1 MTTLWNHKRSRLN
14 FVHAGLLLA
23 LCHVGIFVSAGFA
36 QDPDGSRTPLQRAIE
51 KQKAR
56 LSSAEVEERRD
67 AVVHLQVLHHPEAS
81 RVAVAALSDISPI
94 VRATATTAVL
104 SLPDSESAASLIP
117 LLDDKD
123 EFVRQEAA
131 YALGK
136 TRSESAVS
144 PLIER
149 LARDKKHGVRGAA
162 VVALG
167 EIRSESGVVALSQ
180 ILRPDLAAASQKKK
194 KSKGKENVFVLRSAA
209 RSLGQIGSRAG
220 VPALLAVVQDEN
232 AEGDVRREAANALGS
247 IGDPAALPTL
257 NSAMNASDPY
267 LAHAA
272 YEASRK
278 ISRRQ

>member
-1 MTTLWNHKRSRLN
+1 MTTLWNHQRSRLN
-14 FVHAGLLLA
+14 FVCAGLLLA
-23 LCHVGIFVSAGFA
+23 LCQLGIFVSAGFA
-36 QDPDGSRTPLQRAIE
+36 QDSDSSLTPLQRAIE

-56 LSSAEVEERRD
+56 LSSAEIEERRD

-81 RVAVAALSDISPI
+81 RVAVAALSDTSPI

-136 TRSESAVS
+136 TRSASAVS
-144 PLIER
+144 PLVER
-149 LARDKKHGVRGAA
+149 LARDKKQGVRGAA

-167 EIRSESGVVALSQ
+167 EIGSESGVVALSQ
-180 ILRPDLAAASQKKK
+180 ILQPELAGGSSKKK
-194 KSKGKENVFVLRSAA
+194 KSKENLFVLRSAA

-257 NSAMNASDPY
+257 NSVMNASDPY
-267 LAHAA
+267 LARAA

>member
-1 MTTLWNHKRSRLN
+1 MTTLWNHQRSRLT
-14 FVHAGLLLA
+14 FVCAGLLLA
-23 LCHVGIFVSAGFA
+23 LCQLGIFASAGFA
-36 QDPDGSRTPLQRAIE
+36 QGSDSSLTPLQRAIE

-56 LSSAEVEERRD
+56 LSSAEIEERRD

-81 RVAVAALSDISPI
+81 RAAVAALSDMSPI

-136 TRSESAVS
+136 TRSASAVS

-149 LARDKKHGVRGAA
+149 LARDKKQGVRGAA

-167 EIRSESGVVALSQ
+167 EIGNESGVVALSQ
-180 ILRPDLAAASQKKK
+180 ILRPELGGSSKKK
-194 KSKGKENVFVLRSAA
+194 KSKNKENLFVLRSAA

-232 AEGDVRREAANALGS
+232 AENDVRREAANALGS
-247 IGDPAALPTL
+247 IGDPAALPL
-257 NSAMNASDPY
+257 LSSVVNATDPY
-267 LAHAA
+267 LARAA

-278 ISRRQ
+278 ISMRQ

>member
-1 MTTLWNHKRSRLN
+1 LN
-14 FVHAGLLLA
+14 FVCVGLLLA
-23 LCHVGIFVSAGFA
+23 LCQLGIFASAGFA
-36 QDPDGSRTPLQRAIE
+36 QGSDSSLTPLQRAIE

-56 LSSAEVEERRD
+56 LSSAEIEERRD

-81 RVAVAALSDISPI
+81 RAAVAALSDMSPI

-104 SLPDSESAASLIP
+104 SLPDSESVASLIP

-136 TRSESAVS
+136 TRSASAVS

-149 LARDKKHGVRGAA
+149 LARDKKPGVRGAA

-167 EIRSESGVVALSQ
+167 EIGNESGVVELAQ
-180 ILRPDLAAASQKKK
+180 ILQPQLAGNSKKK
-194 KSKGKENVFVLRSAA
+194 KSKNKENLFVLRSAA
-209 RSLGQIGSRAG
+209 RSLGQIRSRAG

-232 AEGDVRREAANALGS
+232 AESDVRREAANALGS
-247 IGDPAALPTL
+247 IGDPAALPIL
-257 NSAMNASDPY
+257 SSVMNATDPY
-267 LAHAA
+267 LARAA
-272 YEASRK
+272 YDASRK
-278 ISRRQ
+278 ISMRQ

>member
-1 MTTLWNHKRSRLN
+1 LN

-23 LCHVGIFVSAGFA
+23 LCHAGIFVSAGFA

-180 ILRPDLAAASQKKK
+180 ILRPELAAGSPKKK
-194 KSKGKENVFVLRSAA
+194 KSKSKENVFVLRSAA

-278 ISRRQ
+278 ISMRQ